1 VVAIFLTALEGS
13 QSPVCKVPAAQPE
26 AGMHVAQSARALFEN
41 SLLLGSTGFPR
52 GTPDS
57 APVPLTQPFSFNGAM
72 SICFTPYTPSIAR
85 GEPCAGRSQPL
96 RCTGST
102 EAVRPMT

>member
-1 VVAIFLTALEGS
+1 
-13 QSPVCKVPAAQPE
+13 
-26 AGMHVAQSARALFEN
+26 MHVAQSARALFEN

-102 EAVRPMT
+102 EAVRPMTNDFRLLTNDRRPLLDVSNCDPFYGH